1 VREKSPIL
9 IEKIVT
15 HLLHPDFLDFITLLE
30 KNSIEYLVGVLP
42 IYGAEIM
49 VNMLSIIEEQVSK
62 EVTHFGGQIPAG
74 FEVLQRGCSGPIDG
88 RFGRS
93 QSQNNPTHLFPAEG
107 AHRCPGA

>member
-1 VREKSPIL
+1 
-9 IEKIVT
+9 
-15 HLLHPDFLDFITLLE
+15 
-30 KNSIEYLVGVLP
+30 
-42 IYGAEIM
+42 M

-107 AHRCPGA
+107 AHRCPSA